1 MESKVFSGCRAVLKK
16 DGQAVGWATGVSC
29 SLELQQQPIEVLGN
43 VDVQEYVVTGRRISG
58 DLSFIRLTD
67 LDLVS
72 QGLVPGGSAST
83 TEVVE
88 ALGVTMQVEDQV
100 TRKVIYQLEGLK
112 VSGSNWRIDPRG
124 IVAANCSYVALGLKF
139 GSELGRGEP

>member
-16 DGQAVGWATGVSC
+16 DGQTVGWATGVSC

-100 TRKVIYQLEGLK
+100 TSKVIYQLEGLK

-124 IVAANCSYVALGLKF
+124 IVAANCSYVALKLRF
-139 GSELGRGEP
+139 GSELG